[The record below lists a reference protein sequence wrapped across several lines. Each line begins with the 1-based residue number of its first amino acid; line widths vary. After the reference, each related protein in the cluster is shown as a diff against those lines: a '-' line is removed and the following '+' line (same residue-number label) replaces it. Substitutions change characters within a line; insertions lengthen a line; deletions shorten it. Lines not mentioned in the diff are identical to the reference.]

1 MHKKNKNSGSINN
14 HTNSNSSDLYDS
26 KVEHRSIKDQLLAEA
41 RELKEGNYADFH
53 GTRKSSEK
61 PTDFEQRQLNP
72 LLFMF
77 KWAVLGFVFLVI
89 AFFARG
95 FLNNYNKN
103 SAEKIAELEAEVK
116 TLRQIGIERP
126 IFDDTEFSKIPDLI
140 ENWKKSFSEF
150 EEAKDLMTWDRRDA
164 AMKKLNESLTLLK
177 GNLAAQKLMA
187 EIAMKNREYPR
198 AINLLIHILN
208 TNPNDQIAIEMLAEA
223 FDGLDKPVETLKLA
237 EWGLE
242 NDPRDF
248 KLLNIASESAF
259 ELENWP
265 AAAQYYSKLLL
276 AEPDNLVALNGA
288 AALYFQTKEYKKALP
303 YLLQVMD
310 MNEKNP
316 SSYMNVAICYAN
328 LGLVEDVVA
337 TLERASV
344 VFGDR
349 RMIGWTDSDEFDS
362 IRNNSLFAAFAERI
376 SPELKI
382 EAEQRALLK
391 APKKEVDIAPETPNL
406 NQPILTQ

>member
-1 MHKKNKNSGSINN
+1 MHKKNKNSDSINK
-14 HTNSNSSDLYDS
+14 HTNSHSSDLYDS
-26 KVEHRSIKDQLLAEA
+26 KVEHRSIKDQLIAEA
-41 RELKEGNYADFH
+41 RELKEDNYSDFH
-53 GTRKSSEK
+53 GTKRAAEK
-61 PTDFEQRQLNP
+61 PTDFDQRQLNP

-95 FLNNYNKN
+95 FLNEYNKN
-103 SAEKIAELEAEVK
+103 SAEKITKLENEVK
-116 TLRQIGIERP
+116 TLRQVGIERP
-126 IFDDTEFSKIPDLI
+126 IFDDTEFSKVPDLI
-140 ENWKKSFSEF
+140 NNWTKSLSEF

-164 AMKKLNESLTLLK
+164 AIKHLNESLTLLK
-177 GNLAAQKLMA
+177 NNLASQKLMA

-208 TNPNDQIAIEMLAEA
+208 TNPDDQTSIKMLAEA
-223 FDGLDKPVETLKLA
+223 FDALDKPVETLKLA

-248 KLLNIASESAF
+248 ALLNIASSAAF

-265 AAAQYYSKLLL
+265 DAAKYYSKILL
-276 AEPDNLVALNGA
+276 ADPDNLVALNGA
-288 AALYFQTKEYKKALP
+288 AALYFENKEYKKALP
-303 YLLQVMD
+303 YLLRVMD
-310 MNEKNP
+310 MNQKDP
-316 SSYMNVAICYAN
+316 MAYMNVAVCYAN
-328 LGLVEDVVA
+328 LDFVEDVVA

-349 RMIGWTDSDEFDS
+349 RMVGWTDSEDFDS

-376 SPELKI
+376 SPELRR

-391 APKKEVDIAPETPNL
+391 APEKEVDIAPETPNL
-406 NQPILTQ
+406 NQPTLTQ